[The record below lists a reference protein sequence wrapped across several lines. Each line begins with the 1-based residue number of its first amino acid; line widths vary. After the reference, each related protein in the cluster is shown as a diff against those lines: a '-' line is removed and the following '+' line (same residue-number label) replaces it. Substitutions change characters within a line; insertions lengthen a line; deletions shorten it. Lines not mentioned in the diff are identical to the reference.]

1 MFERQVNN
9 TVALTLKYSE
19 LHPAVDRLSLGSK
32 DPDCRDV
39 QTPGSGARCS
49 PWSNSL
55 RPAAFVIIQLS
66 TFFPKQILLHLKKV
80 FRYES

>member
-49 PWSNSL
+49 PWSNS
-55 RPAAFVIIQLS
+55 AFYIFSQTDFTS
-66 TFFPKQILLHLKKV
+66 
-80 FRYES
+80 S

>member
-9 TVALTLKYSE
+9 TVALILKYSE

-32 DPDCRDV
+32 DPDCSDV
-39 QTPGSGARCS
+39 QTPGSGAT
-49 PWSNSL
+49 
-55 RPAAFVIIQLS
+55 AAHGQIQLS